1 MRLAKS
7 AFLAV
12 ALFAAACGGSSKD
25 ESTTPAANP
34 CAPADGAANP
44 CAPADG
50 AANPC
55 APADGTAAPADGTEA
70 PANPCGG

>member
-1 MRLAKS
+1 MRFAKS
-7 AFLAV
+7 AVV
-12 ALFAAACGGSSKD
+12 AFGLMGLLAACGGSSKD
-25 ESTTPAANP
+25 ESTTP
-34 CAPADGAANP
+34 AANP